1 MAETQ
6 RFDGEV
12 AVVTGAGRGMWPYAR
27 PRARAARR
35 QGGRQRRPGRPREIG
50 LFRTIALEGEKYG
63 IKANLLIFAFENMRL
78 LYGR

>member
-1 MAETQ
+1 MTDDHSAATAEGGQ
-6 RFDGEV
+6 
-12 AVVTGAGRGMWPYAR
+12 AVIDSGLIR
-27 PRARAARR
+27 
-35 QGGRQRRPGRPREIG
+35 